1 MIWITS
7 KCRPVEW
14 VWMPVMA
21 WFNMFGTSVWNTRLT
36 KERTIEVMKV
46 SRCEAMMGRIRRHQ
60 VRERSRDI

>member
-1 MIWITS
+1 
-7 KCRPVEW
+7 
-14 VWMPVMA
+14 MPVMA

-60 VRERSRDI
+60 ARERSREI